1 MVLLLLMLTI
11 YPSFYVDKP
20 THVQS
25 FKAVW
30 TFLGSYFEVVF
41 LNLKECPPEH
51 LFDSV
56 LPYKRHLFLAVELN
70 GKLNYNKFGLNNQGF
85 FQRIFVLI
93 LYVLFKVSFVLK
105 EIPSYLLTQNLT

>member
-20 THVQS
+20 TLMQS

-93 LYVLFKVSFVLK
+93 CPF
-105 EIPSYLLTQNLT
+105 